1 MSCRRSQRLACLV
14 IASLHW
20 SPPWGPIVPQGRFL
34 TTCVSHVSTVGT
46 DRTTNPAA
54 TPRDQIPADNLPMH
68 VACPTRTSQWNLVPL
83 AHGCHV
89 HLACRHGAC
98 STTGPIAR
106 LSPPCVPPQI
116 HRGACMYH
124 GTDRAA
130 VMSTLRA
137 CHAGPIFHRRR
148 PHVRHTIGSH
158 RSTCQ
163 RLACVAAC
171 GGPRDA
177 VLDGRWLR
185 HSPGCATEVFTPA
198 STSARAIRTTSCT
211 ISAHYA
217 VWSIWIVCN
226 VYV

>member
-20 SPPWGPIVPQGRFL
+20 SPLWGPIVPQGYTAGRCIL

-46 DRTTNPAA
+46 DRTTNPSGY
-54 TPRDQIPADNLPMH
+54 TRDQIPADNLPMH

-124 GTDRAA
+124 GTDHVHLAC
-130 VMSTLRA
+130 MSRGADLSS
-137 CHAGPIFHRRR
+137 PHRRDRSQQRSPACPTHDRLPSINLSAVGMRRSLRR
-148 PHVRHTIGSH
+148 P
-158 RSTCQ
+158 
-163 RLACVAAC
+163 A
-171 GGPRDA
+171 
-177 VLDGRWLR
+177 
-185 HSPGCATEVFTPA
+185 
-198 STSARAIRTTSCT
+198 
-211 ISAHYA
+211 
-217 VWSIWIVCN
+217 
-226 VYV
+226 